1 MRITGQRFPP
11 PGTFVDVGGFRLH
24 LHAQGHGSPTVVFDA
39 ALGGSSLSW
48 SLVQPR
54 VAEIT
59 RTCSYDRA
67 GFGWS
72 DAGPMPRTAG
82 RIADELY
89 TLLVRARMDP
99 PFVLVGHSYGA
110 LVMRVF
116 ASRHPAEVAGLVL
129 VEPAIAED
137 WIDPNEVERYRI
149 EHGVRLCRQG
159 ARAARLGLARLVS
172 VLVRLGAL
180 DAARRI
186 VALVSRGTLRRGA
199 AEMVAPMNKLPPA
212 LRPALHHMW
221 TRPQFFDALGSQ
233 IETIRQSAREV
244 LDAEPVGNDLPLLVI
259 SATEPHPH
267 HVMMQEALA
276 RRSSNGR
283 RLVAVDSGHWVP
295 LDDPDTV
302 VDAIVELVDRLRAS
316 SGPAPRPAS
325 TRNRSIDP

>member
-11 PGTFVDVGGFRLH
+11 PGALVDIGGFRLH
-24 LHAQGHGSPTVVFDA
+24 LHRQGHGSPAVVFDA

-54 VAEIT
+54 VAAVT

-72 DAGPMPRTAG
+72 DAGPLPRTAG

-89 TLLVRARMDP
+89 TLLARTHTDP

-110 LVMRVF
+110 LVMRLF

-137 WIDPNEVERYRI
+137 WIEPNEFERHRI
-149 EHGVRLCRQG
+149 EQGVRLCRQG
-159 ARAARLGLARLVS
+159 ATAARLGLARLVS
-172 VLVRLGAL
+172 ALVRMGAL

-199 AEMVAPMNKLPPA
+199 PEMIAPMNKLPPA
-212 LRPALHHMW
+212 LRPALHRMW

-244 LDAEPVGNDLPLLVI
+244 LDAGPVGNLPLVVI
-259 SATEPHPH
+259 SATAPHPH

-276 RRSSNGR
+276 QCSSNGR
-283 RLVAVDSGHWVP
+283 RIVAVDSGHWVP
-295 LDDPDTV
+295 LDDPNTV
-302 VDAIVELVDRLRAS
+302 VEAIVGLVRQVRR
-316 SGPAPRPAS
+316 G
-325 TRNRSIDP
+325 